1 MIAYKKWLIQQ
12 AKKLVLADGIDGDL
26 QTSVAAL
33 LLMDLQMQKEISFD
47 LMIEMADK
55 VFYSD
60 EVILDVAKKI
70 IDEEKN

>member
-1 MIAYKKWLIQQ
+1 
-12 AKKLVLADGIDGDL
+12 
-26 QTSVAAL
+26 
-33 LLMDLQMQKEISFD
+33 DLQMQKEITFD